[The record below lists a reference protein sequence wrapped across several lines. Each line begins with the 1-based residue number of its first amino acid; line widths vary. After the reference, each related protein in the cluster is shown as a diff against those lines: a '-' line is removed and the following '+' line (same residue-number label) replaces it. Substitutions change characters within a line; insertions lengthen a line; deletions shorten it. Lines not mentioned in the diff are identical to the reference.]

1 MKFIVDAQIPK
12 LISDYLCSQNHDCIH
27 TLQLPNKNRTTDKE
41 IISIALREERVVLT
55 KDSDFLESFILRNQP
70 PKLVLIKTGNIENSL
85 LLSILEKYLQQI
97 CKELLLHSLIEITRT
112 EMIVHG

>member
-41 IISIALREERVVLT
+41 IISLSLTQERVVIT
-55 KDSDFLESFILRNQP
+55 KDSDFLDSFLVNNQP
-70 PKLVLIKTGNIENSL
+70 EKLVLIKTGNIDNSTL
-85 LLSILEKYLQQI
+85 LNILELHLEKMLN
-97 CKELLLHSLIEITRT
+97 ELLHHSLIEINQK
-112 EMIVHG
+112 EMIIHK

>member
-41 IISIALREERVVLT
+41 IIAIALNEQRIVIT
-55 KDSDFLESFILRNQP
+55 KGLDFLESFLIKNQP
-70 PKLVLIKTGNIENSL
+70 PRLVLIKTGNIENSL
-85 LLSILEKYLQQI
+85 LLSILKKHLQQM
-97 CKELLLHSLIEITRT
+97 CNELLLHPLIELTRT
-112 EMIVHG
+112 EMIIHQ